1 MQHVA
6 SRSVPSVEIVGSNN
20 VLEFPERSFVVVEVH
35 AFGVTSAESFSNP
48 SVMESLSVTET
59 LVAEGNTEGETEHNS
74 SSHSHVVSVEVK
86 LTGSSEAS
94 VVAVRN
100 ASTDSGETERSGT
113 SEHVVHVGSVEE
125 LHVEVVGVVL
135 DGLNSLD
142 LTEHLLVGLFVVVCV
157 VADFRSVA
165 SHFYLLINN
174 YNNYS

>member
-1 MQHVA
+1 M
-6 SRSVPSVEIVGSNN
+6 RGGIYSVPSVELVGSSDS
-20 VLEFPERSFVVVEVH
+20 LELPEIAIVVSEGH
-35 AFGVTSAESFSNP
+35 AFGVTSAESLSDP
-48 SVMESLSVTET
+48 CVMESLSVSET
-59 LVAEGNTEGETEHNS
+59 LVAKGEAEG
-74 SSHSHVVSVEVK
+74 SSHGDSADHSQVVGVEVK

-94 VVAVRN
+94 IVAVRN